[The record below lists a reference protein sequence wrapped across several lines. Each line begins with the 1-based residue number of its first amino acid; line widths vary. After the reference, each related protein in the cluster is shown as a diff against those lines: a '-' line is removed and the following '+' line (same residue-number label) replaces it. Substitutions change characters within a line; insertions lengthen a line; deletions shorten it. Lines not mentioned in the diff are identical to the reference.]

1 MLLISDAIRDF
12 EVRYSRA
19 VEACLQLHLPLVICT
34 VYHGNFADPRYQRI
48 VVAGITAYNDV
59 IIRTATRF
67 SLKVIDLRCICISPA
82 DYANPIEPSSVGGE
96 KIVRAILRAVVDS
109 PKAVRGAQIFAE

>member
-1 MLLISDAIRDF
+1 
-12 EVRYSRA
+12 
-19 VEACLQLHLPLVICT
+19 LPLVICT

-67 SLKVIDLRCICISPA
+67 SLPGVNYLDVWASTILTGA
-82 DYANPIEPSSVGGE
+82 VG
-96 KIVRAILRAVVDS
+96 V
-109 PKAVRGAQIFAE
+109 